1 MKQEREHYGLSTAI
15 TMIVGIVVGSGIFF
29 KNHVILKYTGGNI
42 GLGVIVLCVGAFSII
57 FGSLTLT
64 ELSVRTEKNGG
75 AIGYFEDFI
84 SPKIASGFG
93 WFQMFIYFPTLNAVI
108 SWVAGIYICSLLG
121 LESTLMNQVMIG
133 YGIMCLFYLVNILSI
148 KTAGY
153 FQNITT
159 FIKMIPLLGI
169 PILCF
174 LANPQTIEIP
184 SEIKLVSVSNVGWG
198 WLAALAPIAFSY
210 DGWIVATSIT
220 NEVKKPKKN
229 MPIALTIGPLIVLG
243 VYVFYF
249 LGLSRM
255 LGPEYIMS
263 VGNDAVNKTAEIFFG
278 NRGSGILLLF
288 IVISICGVLNGLV
301 LGSIRIPQ
309 ALADKKMIPF
319 SQDIKNV
326 NPKIRLSLGSC
337 MVSFIVSSVWMV
349 IHYISQR
356 NGLIGNGDISEIA
369 IVFSYVCYGLLYVKV
384 IQMKRKGEI
393 KSFFKGIIC
402 PVFGLIGSSII
413 LIGGILSNPSY
424 VIRFILFCFLI
435 CFFGILFY
443 RQRQNNQ

>member
-1 MKQEREHYGLSTAI
+1 MKREKEHYGLSTAI

-29 KNHVILKYTGGNI
+29 KSDEILKYTGGNI
-42 GLGVIVLCVGAFSII
+42 GLGVIVLCLGAFSII

-75 AIGYFEDFI
+75 VIGYFADFV
-84 SPKIASGFG
+84 SPKMASGFG
-93 WFQMFIYFPTLNAVI
+93 WFQMFVYYPTLNAVI
-108 SWVAGIYICSLLG
+108 SWVAGIYTCSLLG
-121 LESTLMNQVMIG
+121 IESTLLNQVIMG

-174 LANPQTIEIP
+174 FANPQVPEIP
-184 SEIKLVSVSNVGWG
+184 AGIDHISVSNVGWG

-210 DGWIVATSIT
+210 DGWVVATSIT
-220 NEVKKPKKN
+220 NEVKKPKRN
-229 MPIALTIGPLIVLG
+229 MPLALTIGPLIVLG

-249 LGLSRM
+249 SGLSRL

-263 VGNDAVNKTAEIFFG
+263 VGNDAVNKTTEIFFG
-278 NRGSGILLLF
+278 NSGGGILLLF
-288 IVISICGVLNGLV
+288 IVISICGVVNGLV

-309 ALADKKMIPF
+309 ALASNNMIPF
-319 SQDIKNV
+319 AKQIEAV
-326 NPKIRLSLGSC
+326 NPKINLSLGSS
-337 MVSFIVSSVWMV
+337 MVSFVISSVWMV

-369 IVFSYVCYGLLYVKV
+369 IVFSYGCYAFLYVKV
-384 IQMKRKGEI
+384 IQMKRTGKI
-393 KSFFKGIIC
+393 DSFFKGILC
-402 PVFGLIGSSII
+402 PIFGLIGSSII
-413 LIGGILSNPSY
+413 LVGGIVSNPSY
-424 VIRFILFCFLI
+424 VIRFILFCILV
-435 CFFGILFY
+435 CLFGILYY
-443 RQRQNNQ
+443 RQRQKN